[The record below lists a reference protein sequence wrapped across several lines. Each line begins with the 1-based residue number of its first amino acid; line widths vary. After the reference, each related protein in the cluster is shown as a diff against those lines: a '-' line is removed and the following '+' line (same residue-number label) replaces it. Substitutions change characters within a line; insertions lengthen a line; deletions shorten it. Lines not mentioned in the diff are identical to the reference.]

1 MIPKKM
7 RELSDWGMTIAKL
20 GPSAPRRDATLEL
33 LLEASGTGTE
43 QPQTKPTSE
52 KDMHDIARNE
62 GNELMLLNTLITF
75 EMWLESIDV
84 CVDSG

>member
-1 MIPKKM
+1 M
-7 RELSDWGMTIAKL
+7 RELSDWGMTIAEL

-52 KDMHDIARNE
+52 NDTHDIARNE
-62 GNELMLLNTLITF
+62 CNELMLLNMLMTF
-75 EMWLESIDV
+75 EMRLESIDE